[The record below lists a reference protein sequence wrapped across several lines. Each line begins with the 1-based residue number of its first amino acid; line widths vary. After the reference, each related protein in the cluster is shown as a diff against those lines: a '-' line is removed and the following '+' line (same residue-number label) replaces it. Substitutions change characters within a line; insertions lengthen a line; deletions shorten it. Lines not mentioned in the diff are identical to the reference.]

1 MNRTLLIILLSC
13 LVVVAFAANIVSGKI
28 WIPFDYWLSND
39 PRGWIITQ
47 LRFPRAILAATI
59 GGVLGLCGAVLQGY
73 LRNPL
78 ADPGVLGVSSGA
90 ALGAVLSIY
99 FGTSVAPWVLPTSAM
114 AGALLTMALL
124 LLLVGRG
131 GSVVTFVLAGVIL
144 SSLTSA
150 LTALVISLAPNPFAV
165 SEIINWLMGA
175 LTDRSMNDVKIALPF
190 MAIGAALLFTTGRS
204 LDALSLGEDTAR
216 SLGVNLNRLQCVI
229 VLGCGLVVG
238 ASVAVTGVIGFVGL
252 VVPHLIRPLVRQQP
266 SALLLPSALAGSV
279 LLLIA
284 DASVRLI
291 PSAAELKLGIV
302 MSLIGAPFFLSLLY
316 HKRKLLP

>member
-1 MNRTLLIILLSC
+1 MNRTLLIVLLSC
-13 LVVVAFAANIVSGKI
+13 LVLVAFAANIVSGKI
-28 WIPFDYWLSND
+28 WIPFDYWLSDD

-47 LRFPRAILAATI
+47 LRLPRAILAATI
-59 GGVLGLCGAVLQGY
+59 GGALGLCGAVLQGY

-90 ALGAVLSIY
+90 ALGAVVSIY
-99 FGTSVAPWVLPTSAM
+99 VGTSAALWALPAYAM
-114 AGALLTMALL
+114 LGASLTMALL

-190 MAIGAALLFTTGRS
+190 MAIGAALLFTTGQS
-204 LDALSLGEDTAR
+204 LDALSLGEDAAQ
-216 SLGVNLNRLQCVI
+216 SLGVNLTRLQCVI
-229 VLGCGLVVG
+229 VLGCGIAVG

-252 VVPHLIRPLVRQQP
+252 VVPHLVRPLVRQQP
-266 SALLLPSALAGSV
+266 SALLLPSTLAGSA

-284 DASVRLI
+284 DASVRHI
-291 PSAAELKLGIV
+291 SGAAELKLGIA
-302 MSLIGAPFFLSLLY
+302 MALLGAPFFLGLLY
-316 HKRKLLP
+316 HKRNLLP